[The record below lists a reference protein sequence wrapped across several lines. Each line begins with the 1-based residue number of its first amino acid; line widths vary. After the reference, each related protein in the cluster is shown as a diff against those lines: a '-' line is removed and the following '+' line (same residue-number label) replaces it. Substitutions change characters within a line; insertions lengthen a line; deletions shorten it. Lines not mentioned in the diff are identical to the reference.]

1 MNNTMMDS
9 TPITL
14 TSVGMALISIAEVQQ
29 LTYIAIAVV
38 SLMVTIIST
47 IMSIKQN
54 KQVNQSD
61 LDKIENKLEDLKNN
75 IKKGEDDDGNIH

>member
-75 IKKGEDDDGNIH
+75 IKKGEDGDGNIH